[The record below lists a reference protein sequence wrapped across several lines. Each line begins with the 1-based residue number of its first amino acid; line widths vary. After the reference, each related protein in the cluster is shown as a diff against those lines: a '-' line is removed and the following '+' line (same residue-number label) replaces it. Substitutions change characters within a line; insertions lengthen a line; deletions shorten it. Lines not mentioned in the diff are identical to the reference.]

1 MNPFPGR
8 AQALQ
13 WLQPRRWRAATKRVR
28 LDRLVVV
35 PWLSYALIACGPVY
49 RDGVF
54 EDGQVR
60 YRVDPAI
67 KGLQHVSLDAHD
79 VAFRLERGTIGVSS
93 RCDGY
98 EDVPPRALLLHLLF
112 GTTERHRVLDETV
125 TVDGRG
131 ALHVVEEVELDG
143 VPVVLDIFVLPK
155 DGCLFDFVYAAPRPL
170 SASAA
175 AQFRALVHSFA
186 LLEVKR

>member
-1 MNPFPGR
+1 MSPGFAGPLWGGHRLR
-8 AQALQ
+8 ARG
-13 WLQPRRWRAATKRVR
+13 RRTPGLARIGAVCGLLTM
-28 LDRLVVV
+28 LLGG
-35 PWLSYALIACGPVY
+35 CGPVF

-54 EDGQVR
+54 ENGQVR
-60 YRVDPAI
+60 YRVDPTLE
-67 KGLQHVSLDAHD
+67 GLQPLSLDQHD

-112 GTTERHRVLDETV
+112 GTTERNRVLDETV

-155 DGCLFDFVYAAPRPL
+155 DGCLFDFVYVAPRPL
-170 SASAA
+170 SPEAA
-175 AQFRALVHSFA
+175 GRYRSFVHSFA
-186 LLEVKR
+186 LLEVKD